1 MCVLILMKGSVKEL
15 GLHLIIKNNKPINN
29 SKRMLFRNMKGL
41 SYKVS
46 QRQISYDITYMWSL
60 KRYE

>member
-1 MCVLILMKGSVKEL
+1 MCVLILRKGSVKEL
-15 GLHLIIKNNKPINN
+15 EFHLIIKNNKPINN

-46 QRQISYDITYMWSL
+46 QRQILYDITYMWSL
-60 KRYE
+60 

>member
-1 MCVLILMKGSVKEL
+1 MCVLILRKGSVKEL
-15 GLHLIIKNNKPINN
+15 EFHLIIKNNKPINN

-46 QRQISYDITYMWSL
+46 QRQILYDIAYMWSL
-60 KRYE
+60 